1 MLATVPI
8 TDRAEEQLRERNPAG
23 GRSIR
28 PIWSSAMSQPPFFHE
43 ASRTVR
49 FWVQV
54 DAQWI
59 GASIGKETLHYRYR
73 PDGRDED
80 PMETYQSHAEDI
92 EAAVRRRLA
101 QGAREP
107 VMLRESDLP
116 VAS

>member
-1 MLATVPI
+1 MRGMLSTV
-8 TDRAEEQLRERNPAG
+8 AEHKPSEAQRVWLSKGLQQPG
-23 GRSIR
+23 GKLPLFDEWGQKVS
-28 PIWSSAMSQPPFFHE
+28 
-43 ASRTVR
+43 SRTVR

-54 DAQWI
+54 DTQWI

-92 EAAVRRRLA
+92 EAAVRRRIA

-107 VMLRESDLP
+107 VMLREFDLP
-116 VAS
+116 VAP

>member
-1 MLATVPI
+1 
-8 TDRAEEQLRERNPAG
+8 
-23 GRSIR
+23 
-28 PIWSSAMSQPPFFHE
+28 MSQAPFFHE

-92 EAAVRRRLA
+92 EAAVRRRIA

-107 VMLRESDLP
+107 VMLREFDLP
-116 VAS
+116 VAP